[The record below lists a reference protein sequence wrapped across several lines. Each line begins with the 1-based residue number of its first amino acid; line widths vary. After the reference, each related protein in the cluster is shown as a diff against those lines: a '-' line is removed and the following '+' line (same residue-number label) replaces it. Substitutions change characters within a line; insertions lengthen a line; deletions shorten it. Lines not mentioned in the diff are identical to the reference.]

1 MKYGILFF
9 FLFAASTLHA
19 QSLKDLLYGG
29 KLKKDSIGVVRN
41 TDDLSAKIDTATKKP
56 EALVVKEK
64 ASSTDSSKNNPVTQQ
79 VTASKES
86 ATKVSNPDS
95 TAVTSIEINND
106 SEETETPAANT
117 PAKNNTRLWR
127 DYVEALTPSLKSE
140 VLTNKKIKKE
150 TYYLTVDYELSV
162 DGTVDILNVS
172 SSPENALLQS
182 QVKERMMISPPQLNP
197 VTNSTSTKK
206 QKRKYNFNITK
217 D

>member
-9 FLFAASTLHA
+9 FLLAASAVQA

-29 KLKKDSIGVVRN
+29 KLKKDSTGVVRN
-41 TDDLSAKIDTATKKP
+41 TDDLSTKIDTATKKP

-64 ASSTDSSKNNPVTQQ
+64 ASTDSVKNNPVTQQ
-79 VTASKES
+79 ATASKES
-86 ATKVSNPDS
+86 ATPVSKTDS
-95 TAVTSIEINND
+95 TAVASIENNNE

-127 DYVEALTPSLKSE
+127 DYIEALTPSLKSE

-162 DGTVDILNVS
+162 DGTVDIVNVT